1 MKDEA
6 MYQCKASNHLGSAYS
21 TAQLKVLGKMEWCL
35 IFMLLFMN
43 RSFEYLHYVQ
53 VCINDMIYLLP
64 YPELAPTFRKKPL
77 ESEMYA
83 AEGVSVTIVCNP
95 EAAPRPKFTWRK
107 NDLVI
112 GRGMC
117 TRQTLDGRTK

>member
-1 MKDEA
+1 
-6 MYQCKASNHLGSAYS
+6 MY
-21 TAQLKVLGKMEWCL
+21 
-35 IFMLLFMN
+35 F
-43 RSFEYLHYVQ
+43 
-53 VCINDMIYLLP
+53 LP
-64 YPELAPTFRKKPL
+64 CPELAPTFRKKPL

-107 NDLVI
+107 DGLVL

-117 TRQTLDGRTK
+117 TRPAVDC